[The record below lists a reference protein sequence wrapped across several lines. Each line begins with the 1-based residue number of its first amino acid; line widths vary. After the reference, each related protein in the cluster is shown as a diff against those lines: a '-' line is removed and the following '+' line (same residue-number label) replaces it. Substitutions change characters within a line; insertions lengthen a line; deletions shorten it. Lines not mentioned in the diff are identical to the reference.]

1 MILGTNPKD
10 IFSSIGFGL
19 DFGIVL
25 VVGIGIGFRI
35 EKYGYCVDLGI
46 GAGIWLHLR
55 ASGNIWGHPGA
66 SGNIWEHLGA
76 SGSISEHLRESG
88 VIWEHLGTSG
98 RIWVAWVTQSC
109 SFSKTLKIINFNR
122 FSNICIKM
130 YWTTNCFYEFMKTSA
145 QQAETRIVSK
155 LFPS

>member
-109 SFSKTLKIINFNR
+109 SFIAKRLKSSILIDFQTFASK
-122 FSNICIKM
+122 CIGQLIV
-130 YWTTNCFYEFMKTSA
+130 FMS
-145 QQAETRIVSK
+145 
-155 LFPS
+155 L